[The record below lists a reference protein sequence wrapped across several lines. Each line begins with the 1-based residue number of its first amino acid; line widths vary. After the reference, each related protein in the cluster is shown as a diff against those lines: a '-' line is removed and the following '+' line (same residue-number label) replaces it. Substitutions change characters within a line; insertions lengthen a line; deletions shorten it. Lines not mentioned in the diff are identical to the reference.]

1 MQVTLS
7 DNAPATPVGAAR
19 HLELRAP
26 AAESAHA
33 KAIERRRQG
42 RLGRSISALG
52 LGGAGL
58 HASCGELNTD
68 ATAIATV
75 HAALEAGINYF
86 DTSPGYGESERR
98 LGLALKGHPRAE
110 LVIATKA
117 GTGAPVRNYS
127 RDFALRSVERSLQR
141 LGTDYLDLVQIHD
154 PDSYEDAF
162 SESGILGALRSLK
175 EQGVIRGIGIGVRSH
190 ELLLHAIRHGA
201 FDSILTYADFNIL
214 YQSARDNLFQA
225 ARDHDVAVV
234 LGSPLFFGYLAD
246 EPWEQVIRGRR
257 TDGTSDEEKW
267 VLRARHWAEAH
278 QLSKV
283 HLSLQYCLREP
294 RISTVLTGAATPQ
307 QVRQSIAAATTP
319 LPDWVWTALSD
330 ELDVH

>member
-1 MQVTLS
+1 MHVTL
-7 DNAPATPVGAAR
+7 NNNT
-19 HLELRAP
+19 P
-26 AAESAHA
+26 AAPMATSRRQTPLAA
-33 KAIERRRQG
+33 ATDPPRSPTIERRRQG

-58 HASCGELNTD
+58 HASCGVLNTD

-75 HAALEAGINYF
+75 HAALDAGINYF

-98 LGLALKGHPRAE
+98 LGLALKGYPRE
-110 LVIATKA
+110 QLVIATKA
-117 GTGAPVRNYS
+117 GTGAPLRNYTK
-127 RDFALRSVERSLQR
+127 DFAFRSVERSLDR
-141 LGTDYLDLVQIHD
+141 LGTDHLDLVQIHD

-162 SESGILGALRSLK
+162 SDSGILGALLSLK

-214 YQSARDNLFQA
+214 YQSARDNLFQL
-225 ARDHDVAVV
+225 ARDHDVAVI
-234 LGSPLFFGYLAD
+234 LGSPLFFGYLSD
-246 EPWEQVIRGRR
+246 EPWEQVLRGRR
-257 TDGTSDEEKW
+257 TDGSSDEEKW

-278 QLSKV
+278 DLSKV

-294 RISTVLTGAATPQ
+294 RVSTVLTGASTPQ

-319 LPDWVWTALSD
+319 LPDSVWTALSD
-330 ELDVH
+330 ELDVQ

>member
-1 MQVTLS
+1 MQVTVDS
-7 DNAPATPVGAAR
+7 IPPTAPGGTARPIEPGTPAPENARSKT
-19 HLELRAP
+19 
-26 AAESAHA
+26 
-33 KAIERRRQG
+33 IERRRQG

-58 HASCGELNTD
+58 HASCGILNTD

-75 HAALEAGINYF
+75 HAAVDAGINYF

-98 LGLALKGHPRAE
+98 LGLALRGYPRE
-110 LVIATKA
+110 QLVIATKA
-117 GTGAPVRNYS
+117 GTGAPIRNYS
-127 RDFALRSVERSLQR
+127 RDFALRSVETSLQR

-162 SESGILGALRSLK
+162 SPDGILGALVSLK

-190 ELLLHAIRHGA
+190 ELLLHAIRDGA

-214 YQSARDNLFQA
+214 YQSARDNLFQP

-234 LGSPLFFGYLAD
+234 LGSPLFFGYLSD

-267 VLRARHWAEAH
+267 VLRARHWAESH

-294 RISTVLTGAATPQ
+294 RISTVLTGASTPQ

-319 LPDWVWTALSD
+319 LPDWVWTALAD
-330 ELDVH
+330 ELDVR